1 MHPIGMEREVA
12 LLKLRTCLEKGM
24 YDDEIQQE
32 TCYAPDVIKELRE
45 ELGARE
51 SASIRQRPTEEIYA
65 LYIYEQ
71 RRCISDL
78 NEVVDDFKSN
88 LGKDLDEKGD
98 RQKNR
103 NINGYVGAIKTR
115 SEILDKI
122 LKTGQDLGIIKRD
135 SSNKGLFAGQAII
148 NMTNIELKQ
157 YVLGE
162 VQALHQMM
170 ADFGDQDITAID
182 VGPLHKQI
190 GPPKDPVKAHART
203 AVHGGRRVVKEV

>member
-12 LLKLRTCLEKGM
+12 LLKLRDCLAKGM
-24 YDDEIQQE
+24 YDDEIQE
-32 TCYAPDVIKELRE
+32 EICYAPDVIKELRE
-45 ELGARE
+45 ELSARE
-51 SASIRQRPTEEIYA
+51 SSAIRQRPTEEIYA

-71 RRCISDL
+71 RRCIADL
-78 NEVVDDFKSN
+78 NEVVDDFKTYF
-88 LGKDLDEKGD
+88 GEKLDEKGD

-103 NINGYVGAIKTR
+103 NINGYVGAVKTR

-122 LKTGQDLGIIKRD
+122 LKTGQDLGIIERD
-135 SSNKGLFAGQAII
+135 SASKGLFAGQAII

-157 YVLGE
+157 YVIGE
-162 VQALHQMM
+162 MQALHRMM
-170 ADFGDQDITAID
+170 ADFGDQDITAIE
-182 VGPLHKQI
+182 VGPIHKQI